1 MKRSFP
7 IVLLVI
13 FFFTSTAH
21 AFFPVGS
28 IIRKVAYDAVEEAT
42 DVPSPA
48 FLGLVEVFNNLYDRE
63 ITEAQAKSMWKSF
76 GRRLYDFDDVLRVF
90 DRMTRS
96 MKVEPAEIACLKD
109 NNRYAGNVIF
119 CTAEELEAASKGS
132 ILYVHIDEDQ
142 VEAESTLLAEMASST
157 VRSILGYNI
166 YGVKSAVAGQMD
178 AAIVVKD
185 GVVETEKGEKS
196 VDFEQLVDISDYI
209 VSFKSEKLVKSEE
222 QDELD
227 SYLEQLRQE
236 VKKE

>member
-48 FLGLVEVFNNLYDRE
+48 FLGLVEVFNNLYDKE

-76 GRRLYDFDDVLRVF
+76 GRRLYDFDDALRVF

-142 VEAESTLLAEMASST
+142 VEAESALLSEMASST
-157 VRSILGYNI
+157 VRAVLGYNI
-166 YGVKSAVAGQMD
+166 YGVKSAAAGQTD

-196 VDFEQLVDISDYI
+196 ADFEQLVDISDYI

>member
-48 FLGLVEVFNNLYDRE
+48 FLGLVEVFNNLYDKE

-185 GVVETEKGEKS
+185 GVVETEMGEKL

>member
-48 FLGLVEVFNNLYDRE
+48 FLSLVEVFNNLYDKE

-157 VRSILGYNI
+157 ARAVLGYNI

-178 AAIVVKD
+178 TAIVVKD

-209 VSFKSEKLVKSEE
+209 VSFRSEKLVKSEE

>member
-48 FLGLVEVFNNLYDRE
+48 FLGLVEVFNNLYDKE
-63 ITEAQAKSMWKSF
+63 ITEAQARSMWKSF

-90 DRMTRS
+90 DRMTKS

>member
-48 FLGLVEVFNNLYDRE
+48 FLGLVEVFNNLYDKE

>member
-48 FLGLVEVFNNLYDRE
+48 FLGLVEVFNNLYDKE

-142 VEAESTLLAEMASST
+142 VEAESTLLSEMASST

-178 AAIVVKD
+178 TAIVVKD

>member
-48 FLGLVEVFNNLYDRE
+48 FLGLVEVFNNLYDKE

-90 DRMTRS
+90 DRMTKS

-142 VEAESTLLAEMASST
+142 VEAESTLLSEMASST
-157 VRSILGYNI
+157 VRAVLGYNI

-185 GVVETEKGEKS
+185 GVVETEMGEKL

-209 VSFKSEKLVKSEE
+209 VSFKSEKLIKSEE
-222 QDELD
+222 QDELN

>member
-48 FLGLVEVFNNLYDRE
+48 FLGLVEVFNNLYDKE

-157 VRSILGYNI
+157 VRAVLGYNI

-196 VDFEQLVDISDYI
+196 VDFEQIVDISDYI

>member
-48 FLGLVEVFNNLYDRE
+48 FLGLVEVFNNLYDKE

-142 VEAESTLLAEMASST
+142 VEAESTLLSEMASST
-157 VRSILGYNI
+157 VRAVLGYNI

-222 QDELD
+222 QDELN

>member
-48 FLGLVEVFNNLYDRE
+48 FLGLVEVFNNLYDKE

-76 GRRLYDFDDVLRVF
+76 GRRLYDFDDALRVF

-142 VEAESTLLAEMASST
+142 VEAESALLAEMASST
-157 VRSILGYNI
+157 VRAVLGYNI
-166 YGVKSAVAGQMD
+166 YGVKSAAAGQTD

-196 VDFEQLVDISDYI
+196 ADFEQLVDISDYI

>member
-48 FLGLVEVFNNLYDRE
+48 FLGLVEVFNNLYDKE

-142 VEAESTLLAEMASST
+142 VEAESALLAEMASST
-157 VRSILGYNI
+157 VRAVLGYNI
-166 YGVKSAVAGQMD
+166 YGVKSAAAGQTD

-196 VDFEQLVDISDYI
+196 ADFEQLVDISDYI

>member
-48 FLGLVEVFNNLYDRE
+48 FLGLVEVFNNLYDKE

-178 AAIVVKD
+178 TAIVVKD

>member
-48 FLGLVEVFNNLYDRE
+48 FLGLVEVFNNLYDKE

-76 GRRLYDFDDVLRVF
+76 GRRLYDFDDALRVF

-142 VEAESTLLAEMASST
+142 VEAESALLAEMASST
-157 VRSILGYNI
+157 VRAVLGYNI
-166 YGVKSAVAGQMD
+166 YGVKSAAAGQMD

-196 VDFEQLVDISDYI
+196 ADFEQLVDISDYI

>member
-13 FFFTSTAH
+13 FFFTSAAH

-48 FLGLVEVFNNLYDRE
+48 FLSLVEVFNNLYDKE
-63 ITEAQAKSMWKSF
+63 IKEAQAKSMWKSF

-142 VEAESTLLAEMASST
+142 VEAESTLLSEMASST
-157 VRSILGYNI
+157 VRAVLGYNI

>member
-48 FLGLVEVFNNLYDRE
+48 FLGLVEVFNNLYDKE
-63 ITEAQAKSMWKSF
+63 ITEAQARSMWKSF

-157 VRSILGYNI
+157 VRSVLGYNI

>member
-7 IVLLVI
+7 IMLLVI

-48 FLGLVEVFNNLYDRE
+48 FLGLVEVFNNLYDKE
-63 ITEAQAKSMWKSF
+63 ITEAQARSMWKSF

-90 DRMTRS
+90 DRMTKS

-142 VEAESTLLAEMASST
+142 VEAESTLLSEMASST
-157 VRSILGYNI
+157 VRAVLGYNI

-185 GVVETEKGEKS
+185 GIVETEKGEKS

>member
-48 FLGLVEVFNNLYDRE
+48 FLGLVEVFNNLYDKE

-90 DRMTRS
+90 DRMTKS
-96 MKVEPAEIACLKD
+96 MKVEPPEIVCLKD
-109 NNRYAGNVIF
+109 NNRYAGKVIF

-157 VRSILGYNI
+157 VRAVLGYNI

>member
-178 AAIVVKD
+178 TAIVVKD

>member
-48 FLGLVEVFNNLYDRE
+48 FLGLVEVFNNLYDKE

-90 DRMTRS
+90 DRMTKS

-119 CTAEELEAASKGS
+119 CTAEELEAASKES

-157 VRSILGYNI
+157 VRAVLGYNI

>member
-157 VRSILGYNI
+157 VRAVLGYNI

>member
-48 FLGLVEVFNNLYDRE
+48 FLGLVEVFNNLYDKE

-76 GRRLYDFDDVLRVF
+76 GRKLYDFDDVLRVF

>member
-48 FLGLVEVFNNLYDRE
+48 FLGLVEVFNNLYDKE

-157 VRSILGYNI
+157 VRAVLGYNI

-178 AAIVVKD
+178 TAIVVKD

>member
-48 FLGLVEVFNNLYDRE
+48 FLGLVEVFNNLYDKE
-63 ITEAQAKSMWKSF
+63 ITEAQARSMWKSF

-90 DRMTRS
+90 DRMTKS

-157 VRSILGYNI
+157 VRAVLGYNI

>member
-13 FFFTSTAH
+13 FFFTSAAH

-48 FLGLVEVFNNLYDRE
+48 FLGLVEVFNNLYDKE
-63 ITEAQAKSMWKSF
+63 ITEAQARSMWKSF

-90 DRMTRS
+90 DRMTKS

>member
-48 FLGLVEVFNNLYDRE
+48 FLGLVEVFNNLYDKE

-157 VRSILGYNI
+157 VRAVLGYNI